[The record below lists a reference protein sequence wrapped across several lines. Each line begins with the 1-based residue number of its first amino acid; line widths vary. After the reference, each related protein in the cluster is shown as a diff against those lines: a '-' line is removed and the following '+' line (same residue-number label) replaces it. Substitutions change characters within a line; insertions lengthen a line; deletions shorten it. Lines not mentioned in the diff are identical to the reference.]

1 MITKILAI
9 FVLFYIVKEFI
20 DSDSKKSNLVEK
32 MPYLIFFLLFFIF
45 ADIDFYKSTVVMP
58 WDAVTTT
65 ARVTRVDD
73 NVDLERVLLIRDRPL
88 LTARFGTGKG
98 GKTAYQKEFDYE
110 YEVDGEIYFKN
121 DVYTAWTYEKAEKFS
136 PSTIQ
141 ITYDVSNPSKS
152 IQGEPDY
159 MNLIID
165 MFTIMFFVLVV
176 VIFFVSRKPLKESD
190 LNKSHSQII
199 KESAKCEKYLLKVI
213 KVEVIDYEREKVFFE
228 DTYKNLYYY
237 ETDFG
242 EEFKENKEYEI
253 ELNKHRRKRIKLV
266 FNNIERKTIQILN
279 TEKKEFIEKT

>member
-1 MITKILAI
+1 MIMKFFAI

-20 DSDSKKSNLVEK
+20 DSDSKKSTIVERI
-32 MPYLIFFLLFFIF
+32 PYIAFFLLFFVF
-45 ADIDFYKSTVVMP
+45 VDIDFYKSTVIMP
-58 WDAVTTT
+58 WNAVTTT
-65 ARVTRVDD
+65 ARVTRVSDD
-73 NVDLERVLLIRDRPL
+73 VDLDNVLLIQGRPL
-88 LTARFGTGKG
+88 LTARFGTGRG
-98 GKTAYQKEFDYE
+98 GKAVYQKEFDYQ
-110 YEVDGEIYFKN
+110 YEVDGEIYLKN
-121 DVYTAWTYEKAEKFS
+121 DVYTAWSYEDAEKFN
-136 PSTIQ
+136 PAMIK

-165 MFTIMFFVLVV
+165 MFTIMFFILVV
-176 VIFFVSRKPLKESD
+176 VVFFVSRKPLKESD

-253 ELNKHRRKRIKLV
+253 ELNKYRKKRIKLE